1 MMKFLRLTS
10 QTVAAVAM
18 ASLFLSSCSDEKKET
33 KVTEAQQNAADT
45 PAEQPAPVPP
55 AADVLQAL
63 LPESL
68 SASPWLKVQNMQ
80 VSSSSREGAEERADF
95 DVSLLLNQDLC
106 EPAETPSQLD
116 ELRLKVNPALN
127 RAMTPESQYLL
138 QVGAAPSTITEEDK
152 KATPLPAELQQLA
165 DALQHLAE
173 PAVYKVSVHEGET
186 LVLRGSARRAAAA
199 SGTEPSA
206 WELASLDETPLDAWK
221 KLTPRESLP
230 EGASV
235 LSAAW
240 LSEQTQKLES
250 AMADF
255 EKAAAPYIESRE
267 EAARTRLLEAQAR
280 EDADKAKGAAAA
292 EALRQE
298 RARFEQACAAG
309 RVWQGEW
316 SLDEQGGKLMMTIVT
331 SESGERSAMLT
342 ANLTDPDLPQ
352 ASVDMKGRCL
362 LLPEEGEEYR
372 FQIAIIDGLYD
383 PDAATAKIYDASD
396 GVLLLNLTEDG
407 FLEGVLTCKSWTEEQ
422 KGQIIKVVLK
432 PSTKSKNKGG
442 SR

>member
-1 MMKFLRLTS
+1 MMTPLRLTRPA
-10 QTVAAVAM
+10 AAVAM
-18 ASLFLSSCSDEKKET
+18 ASLFLASCSDEKQET
-33 KVTEAQQNAADT
+33 KVAEAQQNAAET
-45 PAEQPAPVPP
+45 PAEQPAPVPL
-55 AADVLQAL
+55 AVEALQTL
-63 LPESL
+63 LPESI
-68 SASPWLKVQNMQ
+68 AACPWLKVQDIQ

-95 DVSLLLNQDLC
+95 DVSLLLNHDLC
-106 EPAETPSQLD
+106 ESSEAPSQLD

-127 RAMTPESQYLL
+127 RAMTPESRYLL
-138 QVGAAPSTITEEDK
+138 QAGADPSTITEEDK
-152 KATPLPAELQQLA
+152 KVTPLPDELKRQA
-165 DALQHLAE
+165 DVLKQLAE
-173 PAVYKVSVHEGET
+173 PVVYKVTVHEGET
-186 LVLRGSARRAAAA
+186 LMLRGSARRAAAA
-199 SGTEPSA
+199 PDAEPAA
-206 WELASLDETPLDAWK
+206 WELASLDETPLDSWK

-240 LSEQTQKLES
+240 LCEQTQKLES

-255 EKAAAPYIESRE
+255 EKAAAPYIEGRE
-267 EAARTRLLEAQAR
+267 ESARTRILEAQAR
-280 EDADKAKGAAAA
+280 EEADKAKAAAAA
-292 EALRQE
+292 EALRLE

-316 SLDEQGGKLMMTIVT
+316 SLGEQGGKLMMTIVT

-362 LLPEEGEEYR
+362 LIPEEGEKYR

-407 FLEGVLTCKSWTEEQ
+407 SLEGILTCKSWTDEQ
-422 KGQIIKVVLK
+422 QGQVVKVVMK
-432 PSTKSKNKGG
+432 PSTKSKSKG
-442 SR
+442 SSK